1 MSEQKKVFIF
11 DDNTD
16 ILELCTFILE
26 DAGYEIKTSSTS
38 NNIIDQV
45 AAYIPDIIFMDN
57 WLPDV
62 GGIEA
67 TRELKSHDELKNIP
81 VIYFSANND
90 VMSLADQAGADGYL
104 SKPFDIQELEN
115 IYLNI
120 YRPKV
125 AGYSYKNPWYS

>member
-1 MSEQKKVFIF
+1 MAEQKKVFIF

-45 AAYIPDIIFMDN
+45 TAYIPDIIFMDN

-67 TRELKSHDELKNIP
+67 TRELKGHDLLKNIP

-115 IYLNI
+115 IILKHL
-120 YRPKV
+120 PV
-125 AGYSYKNPWYS
+125 Q

>member
-1 MSEQKKVFIF
+1 MAEQKKVFIF

-45 AAYIPDIIFMDN
+45 TAYIPDIIFMDN

-67 TRELKSHDELKNIP
+67 TRELKNHDTLKNIP

-90 VMSLADQAGADGYL
+90 VMALADQAGADGYL

-115 IYLNI
+115 IILKHL
-120 YRPKV
+120 P
-125 AGYSYKNPWYS
+125 A